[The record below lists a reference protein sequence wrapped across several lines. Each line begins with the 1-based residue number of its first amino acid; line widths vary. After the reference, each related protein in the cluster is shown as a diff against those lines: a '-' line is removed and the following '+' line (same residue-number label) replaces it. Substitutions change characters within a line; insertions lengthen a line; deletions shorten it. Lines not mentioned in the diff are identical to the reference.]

1 MTPLKPREIQ
11 LIIHF
16 ITQISHSLCKYG
28 LYRDIYWPYIS
39 YSLYKLQKVAIL
51 ILPLWQVAR
60 VNDEKSIQMGLWAV
74 CRAAPIAKLN
84 QRYDK
89 RIRYL
94 GGKPLFECQM
104 APKVETKCI
113 KQQGSSTKGA
123 NKIYVVLLWG
133 F

>member
-1 MTPLKPREIQ
+1 MAYI
-11 LIIHF
+11 
-16 ITQISHSLCKYG
+16 G
-28 LYRDIYWPYIS
+28 IYIG
-39 YSLYKLQKVAIL
+39 YSLHKLKKVAIL

-94 GGKPLFECQM
+94 GAKPLFECQM
-104 APKVETKCI
+104 ATKCI
-113 KQQGSSTKGA
+113 ESFNLVLRVILSSFA
-123 NKIYVVLLWG
+123 PNSPLIL
-133 F
+133 

>member
-1 MTPLKPREIQ
+1 MAYIG
-11 LIIHF
+11 I
-16 ITQISHSLCKYG
+16 
-28 LYRDIYWPYIS
+28 YIS
-39 YSLYKLQKVAIL
+39 YSLHKLKKVAIL

-94 GGKPLFECQM
+94 GAKPLFECQM
-104 APKVETKCI
+104 PKKCI
-113 KQQGSSTKGA
+113 ESFNLEGSQ
-123 NKIYVVLLWG
+123 
-133 F
+133 